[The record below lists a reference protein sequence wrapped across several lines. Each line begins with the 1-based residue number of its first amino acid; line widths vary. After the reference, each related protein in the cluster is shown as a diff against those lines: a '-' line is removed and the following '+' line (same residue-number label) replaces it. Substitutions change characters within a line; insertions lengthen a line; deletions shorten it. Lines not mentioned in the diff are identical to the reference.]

1 MYEDLICQKDTQIEG
16 MKSDLLDA
24 EKKKKMEE
32 EIFKQQLLDEA
43 SRRKQRDY
51 FYQPI
56 PGDIV
61 DEMFAVAVNASQYQ
75 VRIVRH
81 GEGQYTY
88 GTKKIHANLMQEK
101 LVVRI
106 AGGYL
111 LIEEFL
117 KQYGESE

>member
-1 MYEDLICQKDTQIEG
+1 
-16 MKSDLLDA
+16 
-24 EKKKKMEE
+24 
-32 EIFKQQLLDEA
+32 
-43 SRRKQRDY
+43 
-51 FYQPI
+51 
-56 PGDIV
+56 
-61 DEMFAVAVNASQYQ
+61 MFAVAVNASQYQ